1 MNILS
6 SFIIKFFLTE
16 FITITRQALEKE
28 EEDRFSFSH
37 MNLNQSEGCAIM
49 SDRDNLID
57 LAPVASYYDASR
69 ATNFKLLLV
78 VLGGKV

>member
-1 MNILS
+1 
-6 SFIIKFFLTE
+6 
-16 FITITRQALEKE
+16 
-28 EEDRFSFSH
+28 
-37 MNLNQSEGCAIM
+37 M

-78 VLGGKV
+78 VLGGKVWMIIIMTNWNSKFYRLVH